1 MRWMFLL
8 SRFIVPW
15 KFGRQGECAA
25 CGRPDISDSLAWCGS
40 GPGAWHHGML
50 EHPNFQLWTLGRL
63 NVLKTIDQLRP
74 RSVDA
79 GPVPA
84 RSGGQRGRL
93 TRTGT
98 ESTWTVVDAVCRCV
112 W

>member
-1 MRWMFLL
+1 M
-8 SRFIVPW
+8 S
-15 KFGRQGECAA
+15 
-25 CGRPDISDSLAWCGS
+25 
-40 GPGAWHHGML
+40 

-79 GPVPA
+79 EPVPA

-93 TRTGT
+93 IRTGT
-98 ESTWTVVDAVCRCV
+98 EGTWTVVDAVCRCV
-112 W
+112 VIPSEEKEQTTAALGRRR